1 LTGHP
6 YKPKEN
12 LLNLNPSDKEGGR
25 ASAARS
31 KSSKNLTTRQGDDA
45 TIARLER
52 RIYEACINVN
62 YTIYY
67 PLTEK
72 YISLY
77 PHDKKDEGRK
87 KRNKSVPSA
96 TARQRLDKSVG
107 EDEDNEEVQDES
119 EQNDFPGRKKE
130 VDAPTDSRP
139 PMYKIVERCMNDRTL
154 DLLREGKLN
163 VGFDG
168 IVRANT
174 PSVEEKGSSIMR
186 RKLPKEPALKLTR
199 EGKQTHDSERARY
212 HSSQFATTGNNA
224 ISEDKEEEEESD
236 GGFFEK

>member
-1 LTGHP
+1 MNL
-6 YKPKEN
+6 KPSE
-12 LLNLNPSDKEGGR
+12 KEGGG

-31 KSSKNLTTRQGDDA
+31 KSSKNLIRQGDDA

-52 RIYEACINVN
+52 RIHEACINVN

-119 EQNDFPGRKKE
+119 EQNDSPGKKKE
-130 VDAPTDSRP
+130 VDIPTDSRP
-139 PMYKIVERCMNDRTL
+139 PMYKIVEKCMNDRTL

-163 VGFDG
+163 VGSDG

-174 PSVEEKGSSIMR
+174 PSVEESGSSIMR
-186 RKLPKEPALKLTR
+186 NLPKVSTPKLTR
-199 EGKQTHDSERARY
+199 EGKQKHDSERARY
-212 HSSQFATTGNNA
+212 HRSQFAITDKNA
-224 ISEDKEEEEESD
+224 INDDKEEEEESD